1 MDDKK
6 CFERS
11 NSALNQLEGSIL
23 LSTGEHPELSAHQ
36 GHGRDHEHKPDSRLH
51 AVLKKLA
58 WVLAY
63 AGFLSALLS
72 WGLNSRF
79 GLLILLLLR

>member
-11 NSALNQLEGSIL
+11 NSALNRLEGGIL
-23 LSTGEHPELSAHQ
+23 LGTGKHSELSVHQ
-36 GHGRDHEHKPDSRLH
+36 VHSREREHKPDSKLQ
-51 AVLKKLA
+51 ALLKKLA

>member
-11 NSALNQLEGSIL
+11 NAALNRLEGSIL
-23 LSTGEHPELSAHQ
+23 LNAGKHPELSAHQ
-36 GHGRDHEHKPDSRLH
+36 GHTHDREPQPDSRLH
-51 AVLKKLA
+51 GWLKKLGWA
-58 WVLAY
+58 LAY
-63 AGFLSALLS
+63 AGFVSALLS

>member
-6 CFERS
+6 CFDRS
-11 NSALNQLEGSIL
+11 NSTLNRLEGSIL
-23 LSTGEHPELSAHQ
+23 LGTGKHPKLSVHQ
-36 GHGRDHEHKPDSRLH
+36 VHTRDLEHKPDSKLH
-51 AVLKKLA
+51 VLLKKLG